1 MSKELKSMLS
11 KVAEEDNKREEKEL
25 EQGIQRYK
33 AFLLKIAQD
42 KTLDLIISFEGTQQ
56 ADLSKNEQDLS
67 MLQRANLVKEQTKF
81 THRNTY
87 RQYELTKKGAELAEK
102 LSKET

>member
-1 MSKELKSMLS
+1 MSKELKSMLN

-25 EQGIQRYK
+25 EQGIHRYK
-33 AFLLKIAQD
+33 ALILKIAKD
-42 KTLDLIISFEGTQQ
+42 KTLDVIISFEGTQQ

-81 THRNTY
+81 THRNAY
-87 RQYELTKKGAELAEK
+87 RQYELTKKGLELAEK
-102 LSKET
+102 LSKEA

>member
-1 MSKELKSMLS
+1 MSKELKSMLN

-25 EQGIQRYK
+25 EEGIQRYK
-33 AFLLKIAQD
+33 ALILKIAKD
-42 KTLDLIISFEGTQQ
+42 KTLDLVISFEGTQQ

-67 MLQRANLVKEQTKF
+67 MLQRANLLKEQTKF
-81 THRNTY
+81 AHRNVY

-102 LSKET
+102 ISKEA